1 MKDGSADKAGI
12 RPGDV
17 MTAIDGVKVTKPAQ
31 IQEKI
36 NSHRPDDNIR
46 VDVVRDGKEMSFNVQ
61 LQGRETDSSVGTHGK
76 VKILGAIVE
85 DASEELLKKHD
96 LKSGV
101 TVTSVGNGKLSEA
114 GIPEGFIITYV
125 NQEPVESTQQLLN
138 IVSGSS
144 RSILIEGVTSEGEV
158 KFYAIGLD
166 NKK

>member
-1 MKDGSADKAGI
+1 M
-12 RPGDV
+12 
-17 MTAIDGVKVTKPAQ
+17 
-31 IQEKI
+31 
-36 NSHRPDDNIR
+36 
-46 VDVVRDGKEMSFNVQ
+46 
-61 LQGRETDSSVGTHGK
+61 
-76 VKILGAIVE
+76 E

-101 TVTSVGNGKLSEA
+101 TVTSVGNGKLSDA

-138 IVSGSS
+138 IVSGSN